1 MIPDD
6 FDPKQ
11 HESSLG
17 PSIVLSMANAI
28 CDEALQDAGIDTQNM
43 STTDRD
49 RFGVSIS

>member
-1 MIPDD
+1 MVPDD

-17 PSIVLSMANAI
+17 PSIVLSMANAV
-28 CDEALQDAGIDTQNM
+28 CDEALQDAGIDTRNM
-43 STTDRD
+43 TIDRD